1 MPTKSNILIGPFITE
16 EHAAFDAALR
26 LVGHI
31 DENLTTGLI
40 HYRNRH
46 GELLRTLD
54 QVIQA
59 ILSNDWPALEPAE
72 ERSLAA

>member
-1 MPTKSNILIGPFITE
+1 MTTKSNILIGPMVTNE
-16 EHAAFDAALR
+16 QAAFEAAMR

-46 GELLRTLD
+46 GELLHTLD
-54 QVIQA
+54 QVVQA
-59 ILSNDWPALEPAE
+59 ILSNDWPVLEPA